1 MINHSLPIAVI
12 FFASE
17 RRIIWRAVTDVI
29 ATGTSV
35 RRFRETSIW
44 CRHAEGKATKVCA
57 TARKQRQP
65 WLCCVASR
73 SDRRL

>member
-29 ATGTSV
+29 ATGPSV
-35 RRFRETSIW
+35 RRFRETSI
-44 CRHAEGKATKVCA
+44 
-57 TARKQRQP
+57 
-65 WLCCVASR
+65 
-73 SDRRL
+73 